1 MAQDRS
7 DRGGKRGASGG
18 KGRSGSGRSGSGGG
32 QSGAGGSSSGR
43 SQSGRAGAAGS
54 GRSSARGS
62 GAGKARAGA
71 SGAGRSKSG
80 RADARGSGGGGR
92 SGAGSGKGGKR
103 SSTGSRAVRGD
114 SGGRPDTRSES
125 PGTSK
130 ARRDLKGAAVDL
142 PFWVIEDLTRVTP
155 KERVSDALTELGNAS
170 NAMIEG
176 RYKVALRSARRA
188 KALAPRDATVRE
200 TLGLA
205 AYRVGD
211 WITALTELRVYR
223 RLAGEP
229 THMPI
234 EMDTLRALG
243 RGPEVGK
250 VWMEL
255 QKIGAAPAVL
265 KEGLV
270 VYASFLIDEGQVEE
284 ARRLV
289 TPGRLKANPYPA
301 DLRVWYVA
309 ARANALAGDVTA
321 ARQIRDAIVVADP
334 GFPGMDDLET
344 TIARSTP

>member
-7 DRGGKRGASGG
+7 DRGGKRGGSGG
-18 KGRSGSGRSGSGGG
+18 KGRSGSGRSGSGK
-32 QSGAGGSSSGR
+32 SRAGGSS
-43 SQSGRAGAAGS
+43 
-54 GRSSARGS
+54 
-62 GAGKARAGA
+62 
-71 SGAGRSKSG
+71 
-80 RADARGSGGGGR
+80 GGGR

-103 SSTGSRAVRGD
+103 SSTGSRGARGN
-114 SGGRPDTRSES
+114 SGGRPSTRSEAR
-125 PGTSK
+125 GTSK
-130 ARRDLKGAAVDL
+130 ARRDLKGAALDL

-170 NAMIEG
+170 SAMIEG

-211 WITALTELRVYR
+211 WLTALTELRVYR

-255 QKIGAAPAVL
+255 QQIGASPAVL

-289 TPGRLKANPYPA
+289 TPERLKSNPYPA